1 MAGNYYEAVLN
12 KDADGILEKI
22 KSFEVILNQ
31 FFKDDVSF
39 SIIDDVVYL
48 GHHFTK
54 EMDVII
60 AESTEFFQKY
70 SKPNDKKRQPKHYDP
85 ILWWYR
91 FGIAKDCFLKKT
103 QLSKEEKG
111 ELIRF
116 RGSMRAKY
124 YQHPRKRTKD
134 GHINIYHFTDNELF
148 KRRLFE
154 SVGLVWDREEELWDI
169 YYNLLCRYYHE
180 MGHTYVPSH
189 KSIDGYDLGS
199 WVTKIIKNKNS
210 LTPNQIQQLEAVEF
224 PYRHLV
230 IAGTSFWEQA
240 LFYYIKQWY
249 SDAENRKKKFGRE
262 LDIRIPGPP
271 EIAIEYDGYYSHK
284 NEEDYQNDMDKD
296 QFCIENKIEIVRVR
310 EHGLKPTPKAKC
322 FFLSKRDFTFE
333 EFDEVAREVLKYV
346 CHTDMLA
353 IDTSKFGDEILR
365 QYCHLES
372 LANYKNMRK
381 LVDYYN
387 LHLEWPTKSGD
398 YELWKLMC
406 LFRNAKKGKYI
417 GLVSKT
423 WLEELGRYNFPFDP
437 YDERFEKFMAHL
449 QRYYEEEGDVNQMRH
464 DFVDYYDGTPYHLGS
479 QLVHIK
485 WRHPDNIKGYGTKKG
500 RELTPEQVNR
510 LNVYQLD
517 WRTNRKV

>member
-1 MAGNYYEAVLN
+1 MAVYYFETEL
-12 KDADGILEKI
+12 KKESDGILKKI
-22 KSFEVILNQ
+22 KNIEVLLNQ
-31 FFKDDVSF
+31 MFKKDVPF

-48 GHHFTK
+48 GHHVVK
-54 EMDVII
+54 EMDSII
-60 AESTEFFQKY
+60 IESTEFFKKY
-70 SKPNDKKRQPKHYDP
+70 SKPNDKKRLPKHYDP

-103 QLSKEEKG
+103 QLSKDDKKEMK
-111 ELIRF
+111 RF
-116 RGSMRAKY
+116 RGSMRAKF
-124 YQHPRKRTKD
+124 YQHTRKRTKEN
-134 GHINIYHFTDNELF
+134 HISIYHFTDTELF
-148 KRRLFE
+148 KMRLFE

-169 YYNLLCRYYHE
+169 YYNLLCRYYKE
-180 MGHTYVPSH
+180 MKHTYVPTH
-189 KSIDGYDLGS
+189 KTYDGYDLGA
-199 WVTKIIKNKNS
+199 WVSKIIKNKDS

-230 IAGTSFWEQA
+230 IKGTSFWEQA

-249 SDAENRKKKFGRE
+249 SDAESRIKKDGYE
-262 LDIRIPGPP
+262 LDIYIPGPP
-271 EIAIEYDGYYSHK
+271 IIAIEYDGYYSHIK
-284 NEEDYQNDMDKD
+284 EEDYIRELEKD
-296 QFCIENKIEIVRVR
+296 EYCTNNNIELIRVR
-310 EHGLKPTPKAKC
+310 EYGLKKTTSAKC

-346 CHTDMLA
+346 CHTDMLT

-372 LANYKNMRK
+372 LANYKNMQK
-381 LVDYYN
+381 LIEYYDQ
-387 LHLEWPTKSGD
+387 HLEWPTKSGD

-406 LFRNAKKGKYI
+406 LFRNAQKGKYV
-417 GLVSKT
+417 GLISKS
-423 WLEELGRYNFPFDP
+423 WLDELKKKNFPFDP
-437 YDERFEKFMAHL
+437 YNERFEKFMAHL
-449 QRYYEEEGDVNQMRH
+449 QRYIEAGGNINDLRT
-464 DFVDYYDGTPYHLGS
+464 DFVDYYDGAPYNLGS

-517 WRTNRKV
+517 WRTNRTV